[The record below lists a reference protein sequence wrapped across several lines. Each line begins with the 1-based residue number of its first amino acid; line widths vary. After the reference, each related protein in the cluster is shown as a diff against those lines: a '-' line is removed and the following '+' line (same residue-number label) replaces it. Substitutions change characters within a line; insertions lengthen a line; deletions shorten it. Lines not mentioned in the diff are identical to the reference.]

1 MNNADR
7 IMDLTPVQRD
17 ILTALIN
24 IHRVE
29 GRAVKGEEI
38 AELIDRNP
46 GTIRNQMQSLKAL
59 NLVEGVPGPKGGY
72 RATGAAFEALNI
84 EATGDV
90 VTVPVIRNGVVMEGT
105 TASEII
111 FNKVM
116 HSQQCDGVVRIIGN
130 IRDFNVGDCIEV
142 GPTPVN
148 KLYIRGKVTGRDDT
162 MSRLIFHIVEMIS
175 VPKVAVKG
183 IARRAVHIPANAT
196 LQEASRIL
204 VHNGVSEALV
214 DDSSPG
220 LINMADITRAVADGR
235 TNQEAREIMTRGFLT
250 IDSEEPIYEAIKM
263 LGRTGASQLVV
274 IRARSPVGH
283 RLTRRPGK
291 DAYSSLISVPVCP
304 PRAPFFKFSILLPRT
319 IAVGIELRSMIL
331 AARGSTGEREP
342 AFISVS
348 MARRASAW
356 VWSCAPAFSL
366 RGPSPDRRCRRRPPM
381 WRR

>member
-1 MNNADR
+1 
-7 IMDLTPVQRD
+7 
-17 ILTALIN
+17 LIN

-72 RATGAAFEALNI
+72 RATGAAYEALNI

-90 VTVPVIRNGVVMEGT
+90 VTVPVIRNGVLMEGT

-116 HSQQCDGVVRIIGN
+116 HSQQCDGVIRVIGN
-130 IRDFNVGDCIEV
+130 IRDFNVGDEIEV

-148 KLYIRGKVTGRDDT
+148 KLYIRGTVRGRDDT
-162 MSRLIFHIVEMIS
+162 MSRLILHIDEMIS
-175 VPKVAVKG
+175 VPKVPIKK
-183 IARRAVHIPANAT
+183 IARRAVRILPNVSLPEVA
-196 LQEASRIL
+196 RIL
-204 VHNGVSEALV
+204 VHNGVQEGLV

-220 LINMADITRAVADGR
+220 LITMNDVARAVADGR

-263 LGRTGASQLVV
+263 LGKTGASQLVV
-274 IRARSPVGH
+274 SEEGVLWGFVSPTDLIKS
-283 RLTRRPGK
+283 LT
-291 DAYSSLISVPVCP
+291 
-304 PRAPFFKFSILLPRT
+304 
-319 IAVGIELRSMIL
+319 
-331 AARGSTGEREP
+331 P
-342 AFISVS
+342 A
-348 MARRASAW
+348 
-356 VWSCAPAFSL
+356 
-366 RGPSPDRRCRRRPPM
+366 
-381 WRR
+381 

>member
-1 MNNADR
+1 MFDR

-24 IHRVE
+24 IHRIE

-72 RATGAAFEALNI
+72 RATGGAYEALNI

-90 VTVPVIRNGVVMEGT
+90 VTVPVIRNGVLMEGA

-116 HSQQCDGVVRIIGN
+116 HSQQCDGVVRVIGN
-130 IRDFNVGDCIEV
+130 IRDFNVGDEIEV

-148 KLYIRGKVTGRDDT
+148 KLYIRGTVRGRDDT
-162 MSRLIFHIVEMIS
+162 MSRVILHIDEMIS
-175 VPKVAVKG
+175 VPKVAIKK
-183 IARRAVHIPANAT
+183 IARRAVRISPSVS
-196 LQEASRIL
+196 LQEAARIL
-204 VHNGVSEALV
+204 VHNGVQEALV

-220 LINMADITRAVADGR
+220 LINLADVTRAVADGR
-235 TNQEAREIMTRGFLT
+235 TSQEAREIMTRGFLT

-263 LGRTGASQLVV
+263 LGKTGASQLVV
-274 IRARSPVGH
+274 SEEGVLWG
-283 RLTRRPGK
+283 
-291 DAYSSLISVPVCP
+291 
-304 PRAPFFKFSILLPRT
+304 
-319 IAVGIELRSMIL
+319 
-331 AARGSTGEREP
+331 
-342 AFISVS
+342 FISPGDLIKS
-348 MARRASAW
+348 LT
-356 VWSCAPAFSL
+356 PA
-366 RGPSPDRRCRRRPPM
+366 
-381 WRR
+381 

>member
-1 MNNADR
+1 ME
-7 IMDLTPVQRD
+7 LTPVQRD

-72 RATGAAFEALNI
+72 KATGAAYEALNI
-84 EATGDV
+84 DASGDV
-90 VTVPVIRNGVVMEGT
+90 VTVPVIRNGVLVEGA
-105 TASEII
+105 TASEIV

-116 HSQQCDGVVRIIGN
+116 HSQQCDGVVRVIGN
-130 IRDFNVGDCIEV
+130 IRNFDIGDEIEV

-148 KLYIRGKVTGRDDT
+148 KLYIRGTVVGRDDT
-162 MSRLIFHIVEMIS
+162 MSRLILHIAEMIS
-175 VPKVAVKG
+175 VPKVPIKK
-183 IARRAVHIPANAT
+183 IARRAVRIQPNAS

-204 VHNGVSEALV
+204 VHNGVQEALV

-220 LINMADITRAVADGR
+220 LINLVDITRAVADGS
-235 TNQEAREIMTRGFLT
+235 TAQEVREIMTRGFLT

-274 IRARSPVGH
+274 SEDGVLWGIINPGDLIKS
-283 RLTRRPGK
+283 LT
-291 DAYSSLISVPVCP
+291 
-304 PRAPFFKFSILLPRT
+304 
-319 IAVGIELRSMIL
+319 
-331 AARGSTGEREP
+331 P
-342 AFISVS
+342 A
-348 MARRASAW
+348 
-356 VWSCAPAFSL
+356 
-366 RGPSPDRRCRRRPPM
+366 
-381 WRR
+381 

>member
-1 MNNADR
+1 MNNLDR

-72 RATGAAFEALNI
+72 RATGAAYEALNI

-90 VTVPVIRNGVVMEGT
+90 VTVPVVRNGVMMEGT

-116 HSQQCDGVVRIIGN
+116 HSQLCDGVVRIIGN
-130 IRDFNVGDCIEV
+130 IRDFNVGDSIEV

-162 MSRLIFHIVEMIS
+162 MSRLIFHIEEMIS
-175 VPKVAVKG
+175 VPKVPVKG
-183 IARRAVHIPANAT
+183 IARRAVRIPANAS
-196 LQEASRIL
+196 LQEASRMML
-204 VHNGVSEALV
+204 HNGVSEALV

-220 LINMADITRAVADGR
+220 LINLADIARAVVDGK
-235 TNQEAREIMTRGFLT
+235 TSQEAREIMNRGFLT

-263 LGRTGASQLVV
+263 LGRTGAGQLVV
-274 IRARSPVGH
+274 SEQGTAWGIVTPSDLVKS
-283 RLTRRPGK
+283 LTH
-291 DAYSSLISVPVCP
+291 D
-304 PRAPFFKFSILLPRT
+304 
-319 IAVGIELRSMIL
+319 
-331 AARGSTGEREP
+331 
-342 AFISVS
+342 
-348 MARRASAW
+348 
-356 VWSCAPAFSL
+356 
-366 RGPSPDRRCRRRPPM
+366 
-381 WRR
+381 

>member
-1 MNNADR
+1 MNNVDR

-46 GTIRNQMQSLKAL
+46 GTIRNQMQSLKVL

-72 RATGAAFEALNI
+72 KATGAAFEALSI
-84 EATGDV
+84 DATGDV
-90 VTVPVIRNGVVMEGT
+90 VIVPVIRNGVVMEGT
-105 TASEII
+105 TVSEIV

-130 IRDFNVGDCIEV
+130 IRDFNVGDAIEV

-148 KLYIRGKVTGRDDT
+148 KLYIKGTVTGRDDT
-162 MSRLIFHIVEMIS
+162 MSRLIFHIDEMIS
-175 VPKVAVKG
+175 VPKVPVKG
-183 IARRAVHIPANAT
+183 IARRAVHIPANAS

-204 VHNGVSEALV
+204 VHNGVSEGLV

-220 LINMADITRAVADGR
+220 LINMADITRTVADGR
-235 TNQEAREIMTRGFLT
+235 TNQEARDIMNRGFLT
-250 IDSEEPIYEAIKM
+250 IDSGEPIYEAIKM

-274 IRARSPVGH
+274 SEQGALWGIVSPSDLVKT
-283 RLTRRPGK
+283 LTR
-291 DAYSSLISVPVCP
+291 A
-304 PRAPFFKFSILLPRT
+304 
-319 IAVGIELRSMIL
+319 
-331 AARGSTGEREP
+331 
-342 AFISVS
+342 
-348 MARRASAW
+348 
-356 VWSCAPAFSL
+356 
-366 RGPSPDRRCRRRPPM
+366 
-381 WRR
+381 

>member
-1 MNNADR
+1 MNNVDR

-90 VTVPVIRNGVVMEGT
+90 VTVPVIRNGVMMEGT

-130 IRDFNVGDCIEV
+130 IREFNVGDCIEV

-162 MSRLIFHIVEMIS
+162 MSRLIFHIEEMIS
-175 VPKVAVKG
+175 VPKVPVKG
-183 IARRAVHIPANAT
+183 IARRAVHIPPGAS

-220 LINMADITRAVADGR
+220 LINMADITRAVADGK

-274 IRARSPVGH
+274 TEQGAMWGIVSPGDLVKT
-283 RLTRRPGK
+283 LT
-291 DAYSSLISVPVCP
+291 
-304 PRAPFFKFSILLPRT
+304 
-319 IAVGIELRSMIL
+319 
-331 AARGSTGEREP
+331 P
-342 AFISVS
+342 A
-348 MARRASAW
+348 
-356 VWSCAPAFSL
+356 
-366 RGPSPDRRCRRRPPM
+366 
-381 WRR
+381 

>member
-1 MNNADR
+1 MNNVDR

-72 RATGAAFEALNI
+72 RATGGAFEALNI

-116 HSQQCDGVVRIIGN
+116 HSQHCDGVVRIIGN
-130 IRDFNVGDCIEV
+130 IRDFNVGDGIEV

-162 MSRLIFHIVEMIS
+162 MSRLIFHIEEMIS
-175 VPKVAVKG
+175 VPKMAVKG
-183 IARRAVHIPANAT
+183 IARRAVRIPPGAS

-220 LINMADITRAVADGR
+220 LINLIDITRAVADGR
-235 TNQEAREIMTRGFLT
+235 TNLEAREIMTRGFLT

-274 IRARSPVGH
+274 TEQGALWGIVSPGDLVKT
-283 RLTRRPGK
+283 LTH
-291 DAYSSLISVPVCP
+291 A
-304 PRAPFFKFSILLPRT
+304 
-319 IAVGIELRSMIL
+319 
-331 AARGSTGEREP
+331 
-342 AFISVS
+342 
-348 MARRASAW
+348 
-356 VWSCAPAFSL
+356 
-366 RGPSPDRRCRRRPPM
+366 
-381 WRR
+381 